1 MVSSGTT
8 MARVEVPTARASVF
22 DTPYGPK
29 TFRFGGG
36 VDEAEASQLIELLK
50 SRYPFASDPA
60 PQ

>member
-1 MVSSGTT
+1 
-8 MARVEVPTARASVF
+8 MARVEVPTAGASVF

-50 SRYPFASDPA
+50 SRYPFASDRA